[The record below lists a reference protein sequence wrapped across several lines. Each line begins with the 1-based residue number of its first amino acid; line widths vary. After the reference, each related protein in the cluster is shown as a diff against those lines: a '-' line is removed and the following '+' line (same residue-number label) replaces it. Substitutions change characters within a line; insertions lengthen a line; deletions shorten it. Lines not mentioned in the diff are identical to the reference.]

1 MKHVK
6 ESVMIDE
13 TFNQDIE
20 NTAKNVKSLKEPVE
34 VVNEMEK
41 MIKRKWIK
49 S

>member
-13 TFNQDIE
+13 TLNQDIE
-20 NTAKNVKSLKEPVE
+20 NIAKNVKSLKEPVE

-49 S
+49 F

>member
-20 NTAKNVKSLKEPVE
+20 NTVKNVKSLKEPVE